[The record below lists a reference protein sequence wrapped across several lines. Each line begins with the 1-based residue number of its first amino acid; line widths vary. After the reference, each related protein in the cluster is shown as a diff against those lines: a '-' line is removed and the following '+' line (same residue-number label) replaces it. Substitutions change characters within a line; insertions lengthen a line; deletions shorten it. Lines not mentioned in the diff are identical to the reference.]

1 MCSGFPSTPHI
12 LYYVPA
18 SIFFQ
23 LQWLKRDS
31 KYVLYCNALPCDVML
46 QLKSNP
52 SNKEEMEA
60 QTQLTKSDEIQR
72 LAAQARDHFDS
83 HDCVTAVA
91 YLDPIIEVKQL
102 CC

>member
-1 MCSGFPSTPHI
+1 M
-12 LYYVPA
+12 
-18 SIFFQ
+18 
-23 LQWLKRDS
+23 
-31 KYVLYCNALPCDVML
+31 YCIVMPCLVTL

-72 LAAQARDHFDS
+72 LVAQARDHIDS

-102 CC
+102 SC